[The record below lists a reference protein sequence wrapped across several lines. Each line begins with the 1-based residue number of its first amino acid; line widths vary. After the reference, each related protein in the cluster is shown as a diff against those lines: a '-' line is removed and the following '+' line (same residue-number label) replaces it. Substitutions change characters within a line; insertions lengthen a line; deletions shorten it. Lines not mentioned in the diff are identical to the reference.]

1 MRAVCCFAYMFILH
15 VSDNYDDALR
25 RTGLF
30 FQLKKT
36 IQPLHPPTLSQT
48 PAGHVTLHECSLRN
62 YVTLKLRVVFLNR

>member
-15 VSDNYDDALR
+15 VSDNYDDAC
-25 RTGLF
+25 F
-30 FQLKKT
+30 SNKKKT